1 MERLENASWT
11 DALCATRDAEL
22 LELFFS
28 EETHE
33 IVRAKAICS
42 ACPVR
47 LPCLEG
53 AVARREPWGVWGG
66 VLFDRGTPVEQ
77 KRRRG
82 RPRKVVVPGPAATD
96 DEVEVA

>member
-1 MERLENASWT
+1 MDRLETMGWT
-11 DALCATRDAEL
+11 EAGCATRDAEL

-28 EETHE
+28 EEAHE

-42 ACPVR
+42 ACPLR

-53 AVARREPWGVWGG
+53 ALARREPWGVWGG
-66 VLFDRGTPVEQ
+66 VLFDHGTPVEQ

-82 RPRKVVVPGPAATD
+82 RPRKLVVPEPATT